1 MQDHVINHTNG
12 KLVFSKWSPITTNIF
27 WMVIPIF
34 ILAVFAMICISFGD
48 FISDENETLI
58 ILSFIFLF
66 LLVVCTVGVTTIYLI
81 LNANHHNKNNSLLLE
96 EEKFNEDQRRYN
108 HVYADS
114 RAITVKEKF
123 EWEKEKYENE
133 KMFNLFEEF
142 IKANKPTEEK
152 KMKLWEEIGEKLDRY
167 VKKRFSNM

>member
-1 MQDHVINHTNG
+1 
-12 KLVFSKWSPITTNIF
+12 
-27 WMVIPIF
+27 
-34 ILAVFAMICISFGD
+34 
-48 FISDENETLI
+48 
-58 ILSFIFLF
+58 
-66 LLVVCTVGVTTIYLI
+66 
-81 LNANHHNKNNSLLLE
+81 
-96 EEKFNEDQRRYN
+96 
-108 HVYADS
+108 VYADS